1 MKVFS
6 GGVLPCSMTE
16 PQTAP
21 QSNDEADRRVYI
33 DSLPVSE
40 VAPMMEAVKL
50 WEYSSWHEIRFC
62 VNMAK
67 LYGCR
72 PLEAD
77 VDNFNNFLVALYHYG
92 RVQGIRAERAKRN
105 RR

>member
-1 MKVFS
+1 
-6 GGVLPCSMTE
+6 
-16 PQTAP
+16 
-21 QSNDEADRRVYI
+21 
-33 DSLPVSE
+33 
-40 VAPMMEAVKL
+40 MMEAVKL